1 MISILLKLIF
11 WQTSIHSQSL
21 VKNFYIDRTR
31 IKSLLKRLK
40 NIGTASEKLYRNTLK
55 HALRQE
61 ISNRQKWQRNKR
73 PLDILVAY
81 SNSDDNAFKLLF
93 IHLIWFVKVA
103 SVYYKTSFLISL
115 TTTVHLPYK
124 LPRQWMSNTLRTIGL
139 DVLKIHMFMA
149 IPLLILR
156 RQL

>member
-1 MISILLKLIF
+1 M
-11 WQTSIHSQSL
+11 
-21 VKNFYIDRTR
+21 
-31 IKSLLKRLK
+31 
-40 NIGTASEKLYRNTLK
+40 ASEKLYRNTLK

-61 ISNRQKWQRNKR
+61 INNRQKWQRNKR

-103 SVYYKTSFLISL
+103 SVYCKTSISL